1 MAQAK
6 TKTITSRISTRPI
19 PCPVE
24 AILNRHSFCLARFER
39 ADSASAEAGKAKDV
53 GKKTLA
59 DRAAHE
65 AYDEMLL
72 LQQQAEFEIPSS
84 PNGALFQL
92 AVIKGLATSLTE
104 AETCYEKEELE
115 RRISRL
121 LHAVAMLIR
130 PEASGAEIEKSL
142 EYFMAD
148 YLNPHT
154 ADEELQRAE

>member
-1 MAQAK
+1 MRQL
-6 TKTITSRISTRPI
+6 RPAR
-19 PCPVE
+19 P
-24 AILNRHSFCLARFER
+24 RTLARKRLPIALRTRLTTRCCYCNNER
-39 ADSASAEAGKAKDV
+39 SLKFPAPP
-53 GKKTLA
+53 T
-59 DRAAHE
+59 
-65 AYDEMLL
+65 
-72 LQQQAEFEIPSS
+72 
-84 PNGALFQL
+84 ALFFSSQL
-92 AVIKGLATSLTE
+92 SRASPPTLTE